1 MDINFFLKGKNI
13 FHIIPSIGLEYENDN
28 DSEIEN
34 PSIII
39 QSNNILDDLS
49 YNEMELEDSDF
60 NLSFFN
66 RLPWNFENENK
77 QTNPNTNNQAQKNL
91 FIIQKEKI
99 ETPKI

>member
-1 MDINFFLKGKNI
+1 MD
-13 FHIIPSIGLEYENDN
+13 
-28 DSEIEN
+28 
-34 PSIII
+34 
-39 QSNNILDDLS
+39 
-49 YNEMELEDSDF
+49 LEDSDF

-77 QTNPNTNNQAQKNL
+77 QTNPNTNNLAQKNL